1 MENKGNLLEKFPYG
15 KEIIFL
21 QEIGRQ
27 ASSGPFGPNG
37 LANFFPENY
46 GIFYLFGAYSSLAIK
61 NIRLLSFF
69 INLKL
74 PALNFIFE

>member
-37 LANFFPENY
+37 LANFLTENY
-46 GIFYLFGAYSSLAIK
+46 FPYGKIFYRKLFL
-61 NIRLLSFF
+61 
-69 INLKL
+69 
-74 PALNFIFE
+74 